1 MAKIQFLTQKYTNT
15 FSAKLWTFGTV
26 CGSSQ
31 ARKLHRYLGFPISDN
46 DVRAS
51 LLSDSLF
58 LAERICRAELGKVF
72 PWDMHIP
79 KKKWLS
85 SLSSK
90 YFYCVVGIFWRNQHH
105 SVGILSSP
113 TQMTFSPISS
123 FLDIRC
129 AVPYAMVMVEATVIR
144 LQKVTYISDKRRILP
159 YYLRTCRC
167 KEWSTKMKIET
178 YLFPSKFLV
187 SCWVFVTSKSV
198 WKALQDHPSPSLTCS
213 SSWAEDNLHIFRQM
227 TLTRGTSS
235 SITNRPFGEKESIS
249 SRPPTYCW

>member
-1 MAKIQFLTQKYTNT
+1 
-15 FSAKLWTFGTV
+15 
-26 CGSSQ
+26 
-31 ARKLHRYLGFPISDN
+31 
-46 DVRAS
+46 
-51 LLSDSLF
+51 
-58 LAERICRAELGKVF
+58 
-72 PWDMHIP
+72 
-79 KKKWLS
+79 
-85 SLSSK
+85 
-90 YFYCVVGIFWRNQHH
+90 
-105 SVGILSSP
+105 
-113 TQMTFSPISS
+113 
-123 FLDIRC
+123 
-129 AVPYAMVMVEATVIR
+129 MVMVEATVIR

-178 YLFPSKFLV
+178 CLFPSKFLV

-249 SRPPTYCW
+249 SRPPTYTADKRRTKAARRTNFDSDPKTEELVVSKHKLIDFTYSYPTWPLCTSLNPNHFPYSLPPE

>member
-15 FSAKLWTFGTV
+15 FSAKLWTFETV

-105 SVGILSSP
+105 SRDPLLYYTNDIFPNFKLSRY
-113 TQMTFSPISS
+113 QMCSAVRYGDGGSNCHQAAKG
-123 FLDIRC
+123 DI
-129 AVPYAMVMVEATVIR
+129 Y
-144 LQKVTYISDKRRILP
+144 Q
-159 YYLRTCRC
+159 
-167 KEWSTKMKIET
+167 
-178 YLFPSKFLV
+178 
-187 SCWVFVTSKSV
+187 
-198 WKALQDHPSPSLTCS
+198 
-213 SSWAEDNLHIFRQM
+213 
-227 TLTRGTSS
+227 
-235 SITNRPFGEKESIS
+235 
-249 SRPPTYCW
+249 